1 MTEFCDSTGR
11 TWSLT
16 LTLGSAKY
24 IYDKTGVDL
33 LNPATLMT
41 TDDNGEM
48 DMNKSTLPRFFTDD
62 LFVSSIIV
70 HLLSKQAKE
79 RGVTEEEILNL
90 FDGETFKKAHDA
102 FMKEYRV
109 FFAARKNQ
117 AGVQMVEMIQ
127 QGIKKLEEE
136 SNGETSLQ

>member
-11 TWSLT
+11 TWALT

-48 DMNKSTLPRFFTDD
+48 DMNLSTLPRFFTDD

-79 RGVTEEEILNL
+79 RGVTEDELLNL

>member
-16 LTLGSAKY
+16 LTLGSAKN

-48 DMNKSTLPRFFTDD
+48 DMNLSTLPRFFTDD

-70 HLLSKQAKE
+70 NLLSKQAKE
-79 RGVTEEEILNL
+79 RGVTEDEILNL

-102 FMKEYRV
+102 FMKEYRL